1 MVVGLMMHF
10 HPDED
15 PGSWIRTLLDA
26 CPSGSYLHITDF
38 ADTGYPEQK
47 AMEKSCIQ
55 ALGNGWIRTPE
66 EIEAHFQGL
75 PLVAPGLDY
84 PTRWFPGEPDREV
97 PAADDL
103 EEHQRIIMVGVAY
116 KA

>member
-1 MVVGLMMHF
+1 MIVGLMMHF

-15 PGSWIRTLLDA
+15 PGSWIKTLLDA

-66 EIEAHFQGL
+66 QIEAHFQGL
-75 PLVAPGLDY
+75 PLVPPGIEY

-97 PAADDL
+97 PAEADL
-103 EEHQRIIMVGVAY
+103 EEHQRIITAGIGY

>member
-1 MVVGLMMHF
+1 MMHF
-10 HPDED
+10 HPGEE
-15 PGSWIRTLLDA
+15 PGNWIRALLDP

-47 AMEKSCIQ
+47 AMEASCIQ

-66 EIEAHFQGL
+66 EIEGHFQGL

-84 PTRWFPGEPDREV
+84 PSRWFPEEPEKEV
-97 PAADDL
+97 PAAEDL
-103 EEHQRIIMVGVAY
+103 EEHQRIIMVGVGY